1 VRLPIPFGDHAQIRT
16 YGRPDEW
23 RLNAAFSNGQ
33 SPLLFQLIVSAQ
45 IGLARSPGIEAG
57 IKNVLTSHRRKA
69 LRRSHFTL
77 LLRQVICPT
86 GSVREFLSSPR
97 VKNKSLFTTPNQW
110 LHYAIPSRYEG
121 RFAIVTNVGMGCG
134 GRGSVAR
141 ETGSQGGFS
150 RERSANARRRAMLKR
165 TAKACGPG
173 TRCWC
178 QVGEGL
184 SKAQPGARIMNSPAT
199 VARRIRRRGELAIS
213 C

>member
-1 VRLPIPFGDHAQIRT
+1 
-16 YGRPDEW
+16 
-23 RLNAAFSNGQ
+23 LNAEFSNGQ
-33 SPLLFQLIVSAQ
+33 SPLLFQLIDAAQ
-45 IGLARSPGIEAG
+45 IGLARSPGIETW
-57 IKNVLTSHRRKA
+57 IKKVLASRRRKA

-97 VKNKSLFTTPNQW
+97 VKNKSLFNSPNQW
-110 LHYAIPSRYEG
+110 LHCAIPSRYEG

-184 SKAQPGARIMNSPAT
+184 SKAQPGAEDHQFAGDGGKTNSSPGRSRISRKSIAWGMPDDSGASAVNTGAHT
-199 VARRIRRRGELAIS
+199 
-213 C
+213 